1 MQERIQQIIDS
12 EGITA
17 AEFADSIGV
26 QRSNVSHVLNGRN
39 NPGFS
44 FIQKIL
50 ESYPN
55 VNSRWLLTGSGSIY
69 ESGAKKE
76 KVQAAMPDLFST
88 IETKPQTTKQEP
100 LLRSETNSAPK
111 VEQKQAL
118 HEEVKQKTEEEK
130 TVARVLIFYSDHTF
144 DDYRP
149 AK

>member
-69 ESGAKKE
+69 ESGPKKE
-76 KVQAAMPDLFST
+76 KAPATIPNLFST
-88 IETKPQTTKQEP
+88 IETKQQMPKQES
-100 LLRSETNSAPK
+100 LLKSETIIAPK
-111 VEQKQAL
+111 VEQKLAVQ
-118 HEEVKQKTEEEK
+118 EEISTKSNSEK
-130 TVARVLIFYSDHTF
+130 TVTRVLIFYSDHTF